1 MKRQGAY
8 GKGQQARGKPRIP
21 NGKTFRSDS
30 VLDIARQRDQKAEDG
45 GMAAVGHERHQRIRP
60 DLNEQRAGYGNK
72 QSAYSERNHQEIADK
87 FVQASGALKGRV
99 ENGRFKMV
107 PFQNKKNAYAQ
118 YHGKDI

>member
-1 MKRQGAY
+1 MANPEYRM
-8 GKGQQARGKPRIP
+8 GKLSGVIPYWILPASVIRKPR
-21 NGKTFRSDS
+21 
-30 VLDIARQRDQKAEDG
+30 
-45 GMAAVGHERHQRIRP
+45 MAAVGHERHQRIRP